1 MSGGGGG
8 VIIINNLINSGQ
20 FTPEDCMKLR
30 QIQDRSQVRCSWLDS
45 RRVAAI
51 VRKRLRQP

>member
-8 VIIINNLINSGQ
+8 VIIIQNLVTSGQ
-20 FTPEDCMKLR
+20 FSPEDCQKLR
-30 QIQDRSQVRCSWLDS
+30 EIQARSVVRCSWLDS